1 MESDWK
7 HLLRTENSQK
17 SLFKKLYY
25 NNKGTVKVK
34 EIFFILQFHD
44 IKYTESFKFISF
56 SFN

>member
-1 MESDWK
+1 MESGWK

-17 SLFKKLYY
+17 FLFKKLYY

-34 EIFFILQFHD
+34 EIFFILQFHN
-44 IKYTESFKFISF
+44 IKHTESFKFISF